1 METISVHIG
10 AELQKINPSMA
21 LGIIECRVRN
31 SDHSA
36 ELWNGIQEI
45 TRQVRENLTFE
56 SIKDQPQIAATR
68 SMYSSCGK
76 DPSRYRPSAEALMRR
91 IVKGQDLYRI
101 NTLVDLIN
109 LVSLKTGYSIGGFD
123 ASLVENPVVAGLGRA
138 GELFNA
144 IGRGILNIENL
155 PVLRD
160 AKGPIGTPTSDEERT
175 SIRGGTEHLL
185 MVFNAYKGPHDL
197 YVSMDYA
204 LDLLKQHANAQLL
217 NREIITS

>member
-36 ELWNGIQEI
+36 ELWNEIQEI
-45 TRQVRENLTFE
+45 TQQVRESLTFE

-68 SMYSSCGK
+68 SMYSACGK

-123 ASLVENPVVAGLGRA
+123 ASLIEKPVVAGLGRA

-175 SIRGGTEHLL
+175 SIRGGTDHLL
-185 MVFNAYKGPHDL
+185 MVFNAYKRPQDL
-197 YVSMDYA
+197 SVSMDYA

-217 NREIITS
+217 NREIITC

>member
-1 METISVHIG
+1 MDTIGVHIS
-10 AELQKINPSMA
+10 AELQNINPSMA
-21 LGIIECRVRN
+21 LGIIECRVQN
-31 SDHSA
+31 SDHNG
-36 ELWNGIQEI
+36 ELWTEIQEI
-45 TRQVRENLTFE
+45 TQKVRESLTFE

-123 ASLVENPVVAGLGRA
+123 ASLVEGPVVAGLGKA
-138 GELFNA
+138 GEIFNA
-144 IGRGILNIENL
+144 IGRGLLNIENL

-175 SIRGGTEHLL
+175 SIRSGTDHLL
-185 MVFNAYKGPHDL
+185 MVLNAYNGPGDL
-197 YVSMDYA
+197 ALSMDYA
-204 LDLLKQHANAQLL
+204 VVLLKQHANAMLL
-217 NREIITS
+217 NREIIAP

>member
-10 AELQKINPSMA
+10 AELQKINPVMA

-31 SDHSA
+31 SNHCA
-36 ELWNGIQEI
+36 ELWNEIQKI
-45 TRQVRENLTFE
+45 TRQVRESHTFE

-123 ASLVENPVVAGLGRA
+123 ASLIEKPVVAGLGKE
-138 GELFNA
+138 GEIFHA

-160 AKGPIGTPTSDEERT
+160 TRGPIGTPTSDEERT

-185 MVFNAYKGPHDL
+185 MVFNAYMEGEEL
-197 YVSMDYA
+197 SLSMDYA
-204 LDLLKQHANAQLL
+204 MGLLNQHANAIIHNQ
-217 NREIITS
+217 EIITC